1 MATLCQ
7 QKTKT
12 NSINKEITTMT
23 NYFRIT
29 AYYEKEDLS
38 AIIDSNGMFEKLWQF
53 SSYIVQKGLKVLE
66 ISNADNFIDVNT
78 ELANRDTQHVLLRAV
93 YKGKPEYTTQTI
105 DGIEYK
111 AIKVDNVIYVPN
123 KL

>member
-1 MATLCQ
+1 
-7 QKTKT
+7 
-12 NSINKEITTMT
+12 MT

-66 ISNADNFIDVNT
+66 ISNADNFLDVNT
-78 ELANRDTQHVLLRAV
+78 QLANKDTQHVLLRAV
-93 YKGKPEYTTQTI
+93 HKGKPEYIQQTI
-105 DGIEYK
+105 DDKNYK
-111 AIKVDNVIYVPN
+111 AVKVKDMIYVPN
-123 KL
+123 KTETI

>member
-1 MATLCQ
+1 
-7 QKTKT
+7 
-12 NSINKEITTMT
+12 MT

-38 AIIDSNGMFEKLWQF
+38 MIIDSNGMFEKLWQF

-78 ELANRDTQHVLLRAV
+78 QLADRDTQHVLLRAV
-93 YKGKPEYTTQTI
+93 HKGKPEYVKQTI
-105 DGIEYK
+105 DGKEYR
-111 AIKVDNVIYVPN
+111 AVKVNGMIYVLN
-123 KL
+123 III

>member
-1 MATLCQ
+1 
-7 QKTKT
+7 
-12 NSINKEITTMT
+12 MT

-38 AIIDSNGMFEKLWQF
+38 VIIDSNGMFEKLWQF

-78 ELANRDTQHVLLRAV
+78 QLADKDTQHVLLRAV
-93 YKGKPEYTTQTI
+93 HKGKPEYITQTVDGKSYKAIQIDDIVYIPNKTQTI
-105 DGIEYK
+105 
-111 AIKVDNVIYVPN
+111 
-123 KL
+123 

>member
-1 MATLCQ
+1 
-7 QKTKT
+7 
-12 NSINKEITTMT
+12 MT

-38 AIIDSNGMFEKLWQF
+38 VIIDSNGMFEKLWQF

-78 ELANRDTQHVLLRAV
+78 ELAEKDTQHVLLRAV
-93 YKGKPEYTTQTI
+93 CKGKPEYTTQMI
-105 DGIEYK
+105 DSIEYK

>member
-1 MATLCQ
+1 
-7 QKTKT
+7 
-12 NSINKEITTMT
+12 MT

-38 AIIDSNGMFEKLWQF
+38 MIIDSNGMFEKLWQF

-78 ELANRDTQHVLLRAV
+78 QLAEKDTHHVLLRAV
-93 YKGKPEYTTQTI
+93 HKGKLEYIKQAI
-105 DGIEYK
+105 DGRTYK
-111 AIKVDNVIYVPN
+111 AIIVKDMIYIPD
-123 KL
+123 KTKML

>member
-1 MATLCQ
+1 
-7 QKTKT
+7 
-12 NSINKEITTMT
+12 MT

-38 AIIDSNGMFEKLWQF
+38 MIIDSNGMFEKLWQF

-78 ELANRDTQHVLLRAV
+78 QLADKDTQHVLLRAV
-93 YKGKPEYTTQTI
+93 HKGIPEYLAQTI
-105 DGIEYK
+105 DNKNYR
-111 AIKVDNVIYVPN
+111 AVRVNDMAYVPD
-123 KL
+123 KTKTV

>member
-1 MATLCQ
+1 
-7 QKTKT
+7 
-12 NSINKEITTMT
+12 MT

-38 AIIDSNGMFEKLWQF
+38 IIIDSNGMFEKLWQF

-78 ELANRDTQHVLLRAV
+78 KLAERDTQHVLLRAV
-93 YKGKPEYTTQTI
+93 HKGKPEYVNKTI
-105 DGIEYK
+105 DGNEYR
-111 AIKVDNVIYVPN
+111 AVQVDDIIYVPN
-123 KL
+123 KTQTI

>member
-1 MATLCQ
+1 
-7 QKTKT
+7 
-12 NSINKEITTMT
+12 MT

-78 ELANRDTQHVLLRAV
+78 QLADKDTQHVLLRTV
-93 YKGKPEYTTQTI
+93 HKGKPEYIMQTI
-105 DGIEYK
+105 NSITYK
-111 AIKVDNVIYVPN
+111 AIKVDNLIYVPE
-123 KL
+123 KTRIV

>member
-1 MATLCQ
+1 
-7 QKTKT
+7 
-12 NSINKEITTMT
+12 MT

-78 ELANRDTQHVLLRAV
+78 QLAERDTQHVLLRAV
-93 YKGKPEYTTQTI
+93 CKGKPEYIQQTI
-105 DGIEYK
+105 DGK
-111 AIKVDNVIYVPN
+111 NHRAVRVNDMTYVPD
-123 KL
+123 KTKTV

>member
-1 MATLCQ
+1 
-7 QKTKT
+7 
-12 NSINKEITTMT
+12 MT

-38 AIIDSNGMFEKLWQF
+38 MIIDSNGMFEKLWQF

-78 ELANRDTQHVLLRAV
+78 QLADRDIQHVLLRAV
-93 YKGKPEYTTQTI
+93 HKGKPEYITQI
-105 DGIEYK
+105 IKGITYK
-111 AIKVDNVIYVPN
+111 AVKVDDMIYVPDKAN
-123 KL
+123 IV

>member
-1 MATLCQ
+1 
-7 QKTKT
+7 
-12 NSINKEITTMT
+12 MT

-29 AYYEKEDLS
+29 AYYEKENLS
-38 AIIDSNGMFEKLWQF
+38 MIIDSNGMFEKLWQF

-66 ISNADNFIDVNT
+66 VSNADNFIDVNT
-78 ELANRDTQHVLLRAV
+78 QLADKDTQHVLLRAAC
-93 YKGKPEYTTQTI
+93 KGKPEYATQTI
-105 DGIEYK
+105 DGIKYK

>member
-1 MATLCQ
+1 
-7 QKTKT
+7 
-12 NSINKEITTMT
+12 MT

-66 ISNADNFIDVNT
+66 ISNSDNFIDVNT
-78 ELANRDTQHVLLRAV
+78 QLADKDTQHVLLRAV
-93 YKGKPEYTTQTI
+93 HKGKPEYITQTI
-105 DGIEYK
+105 DDKNYR
-111 AIKVDNVIYVPN
+111 AVRVNDMAYVPD
-123 KL
+123 KTKTV

>member
-1 MATLCQ
+1 
-7 QKTKT
+7 
-12 NSINKEITTMT
+12 MT

-66 ISNADNFIDVNT
+66 ISNADNFLDVNT
-78 ELANRDTQHVLLRAV
+78 QLAEKDTQHVLLRAV
-93 YKGKPEYTTQTI
+93 HKGKPEYISQMI
-105 DGIEYK
+105 DRKEYR
-111 AIKVDNVIYVPN
+111 AVKVDEIIYLPD
-123 KL
+123 KTQLI

>member
-1 MATLCQ
+1 
-7 QKTKT
+7 
-12 NSINKEITTMT
+12 MT

-38 AIIDSNGMFEKLWQF
+38 MIIDSNGMFEKLWQF

-78 ELANRDTQHVLLRAV
+78 QLAEKDTQHVLLRAAH
-93 YKGKPEYTTQTI
+93 KGKPEYLAQTI
-105 DGIEYK
+105 NDKNYR
-111 AIKVDNVIYVPN
+111 AVRVNDMAYVPD
-123 KL
+123 KTKTV

>member
-1 MATLCQ
+1 
-7 QKTKT
+7 
-12 NSINKEITTMT
+12 MT

-38 AIIDSNGMFEKLWQF
+38 MIIDSNGMFEKLWQF

-78 ELANRDTQHVLLRAV
+78 QLADRDTQHVLLRAV
-93 YKGKPEYTTQTI
+93 GKGKPKYIQQTI
-105 DGIEYK
+105 EGRNYK
-111 AIKVDNVIYVPN
+111 AIRVKDVLYIPDKTKTV
-123 KL
+123 